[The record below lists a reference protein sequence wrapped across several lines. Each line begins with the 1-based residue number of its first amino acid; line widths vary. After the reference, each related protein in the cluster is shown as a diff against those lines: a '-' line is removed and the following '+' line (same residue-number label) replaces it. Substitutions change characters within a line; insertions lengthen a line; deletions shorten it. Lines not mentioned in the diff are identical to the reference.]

1 MNRSMLALLI
11 AAVGCGS
18 GTARRQPSHLELVM
32 PAAPIEVAGGR
43 TREIQILVM
52 GNAMD
57 TYRESFRERANGA
70 PPWKSLV
77 TLWDLDATATIEK
90 VLREQKKAFDGYLTP
105 VWAEANFTNAA
116 FGRWRG
122 FGVYSPDAVT
132 HEAGHCV
139 FWQAIDQDLRSLE
152 KAELGGKGALVPVVR
167 RLEDG
172 TDKHCSYYAPRWES
186 ALRRCLCH
194 RCF

>member
-1 MNRSMLALLI
+1 MLALLI

-90 VLREQKKAFDGYLTP
+90 VLREQKKAFDGYPRLCGRKRTSPTP
-105 VWAEANFTNAA
+105 PSDAGAA
-116 FGRWRG
+116 
-122 FGVYSPDAVT
+122 
-132 HEAGHCV
+132 
-139 FWQAIDQDLRSLE
+139 LE
-152 KAELGGKGALVPVVR
+152 SIVPM
-167 RLEDG
+167 L
-172 TDKHCSYYAPRWES
+172 
-186 ALRRCLCH
+186 
-194 RCF
+194 